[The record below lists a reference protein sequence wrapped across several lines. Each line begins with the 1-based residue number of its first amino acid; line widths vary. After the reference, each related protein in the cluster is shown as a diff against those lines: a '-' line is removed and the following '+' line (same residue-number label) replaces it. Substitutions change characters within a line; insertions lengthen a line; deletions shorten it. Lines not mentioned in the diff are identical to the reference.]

1 MKLVLIVLLAAAAV
15 LLLAHLRP
23 RGDGGDDGGRR
34 APAPIPLP
42 KDDRPARRPER
53 EKID

>member
-15 LLLAHLRP
+15 LLLARLRP
-23 RGDGGDDGGRR
+23 RGGDDGGRR

-42 KDDRPARRPER
+42 KDDRPARRPEK